1 MYPGSL
7 PFALPL
13 LAIAG
18 LTAGIAVY
26 SFSHPRQPGANAF
39 GWLTTAMTV
48 WGVSYALEILAPTL
62 PLKILAGKSA
72 YLGIVT
78 TPIFWLAF
86 ALEYTGHAGWLTRN
100 KRLGLLGISTV
111 TLGLVFTNESH
122 KLIWNGTGLD
132 PQGFPSLVIS
142 SHGLWFWVHTTISY
156 GLVLAGIMLYLV
168 AYARAHRI
176 FRQQISIMVIASV
189 IPLVM
194 NAVTLFAPLPLHG
207 FDLTPFT
214 FALSSVFLAIGLFRF
229 NLINLI
235 PIADTLVI
243 ENLRD
248 AVIVVDAHQ
257 RVVDLN
263 SAARTWLNTG
273 DDVIGRDARKELTLL
288 EPIWQKWQ
296 EDAAPILLNYDEGQ
310 QRRWFNIA
318 ISPVRDLNK
327 NLLGSVII
335 ARDTSREQELLEA
348 ELHRSAQLGL
358 LEEVGRQV
366 AESFN
371 EKEILQRSIDAV
383 VNRFGYAEAAISL
396 LTNDNLLE
404 IAAISGTQDFGFRPG
419 YKQEMGKGIIGHTAA
434 IRKTYISKHV
444 ANDPYYFSNEEH
456 HGSAI
461 CVPIL
466 NELGLIGVI
475 YVESEE
481 FHEFNQQDAS
491 TLETLAQ
498 QVSASLQRA
507 SLYSRS
513 QDLLRIMSTVQA
525 VSRVISSS
533 LDLETIFESVVK
545 ELKKNFGYT
554 HVSIYLLKE
563 DYLHMGAQIGY
574 PEETMF
580 RKIHISQGVH
590 GRTVKTRKV
599 QFIQDVTKEPIY
611 LPADYNI
618 SSEICVPLLK
628 DNIVLGTINV
638 EGSADSPLTQ
648 SDADMLTTLALP
660 IALAVD
666 NARLHTQVKE
676 MAMTDAVSGLSNRH
690 AFEEILNAEVERAT
704 RFGHHLS
711 LIIFDLD
718 SFKDY
723 NDEWGHPAGDLRL
736 KATADLVRN
745 NLRKYDMAARYGGD
759 EFAIILPNTDQSS
772 ALEFAKRLHHAAQA
786 STSGAPIEEK
796 SVAGYT
802 ISMGIATFP
811 NDGNTLATLLHA
823 ADQAALRAKR
833 LGKNQ
838 IYLANDQKNNGQA

>member
-1 MYPGSL
+1 MQVD
-7 PFALPL
+7 L
-13 LAIAG
+13 LYYSAG
-18 LTAGIAVY
+18 LG
-26 SFSHPRQPGANAF
+26 
-39 GWLTTAMTV
+39 
-48 WGVSYALEILAPTL
+48 
-62 PLKILAGKSA
+62 
-72 YLGIVT
+72 
-78 TPIFWLAF
+78 
-86 ALEYTGHAGWLTRN
+86 
-100 KRLGLLGISTV
+100 
-111 TLGLVFTNESH
+111 
-122 KLIWNGTGLD
+122 
-132 PQGFPSLVIS
+132 SLVI
-142 SHGLWFWVHTTISY
+142 LTT
-156 GLVLAGIMLYLV
+156 GI
-168 AYARAHRI
+168 AYFA
-176 FRQQISIMVIASV
+176 FLRQYKNNTHESTNV
-189 IPLVM
+189 
-194 NAVTLFAPLPLHG
+194 
-207 FDLTPFT
+207 TPFI
-214 FALSSVFLAIGLFRF
+214 L
-229 NLINLI
+229 
-235 PIADTLVI
+235 

-248 AVIVVDAHQ
+248 AIIAVDGKDRITNINNAAKKWLGIKDNSVGMSVFDILPQPDTFRKKWDIPNTIIKLEIVKNSQPAWYEASIRQLHRADNALLGRVIVIH
-257 RVVDLN
+257 
-263 SAARTWLNTG
+263 
-273 DDVIGRDARKELTLL
+273 
-288 EPIWQKWQ
+288 
-296 EDAAPILLNYDEGQ
+296 
-310 QRRWFNIA
+310 NI
-318 ISPVRDLNK
+318 
-327 NLLGSVII
+327 
-335 ARDTSREQELLEA
+335 TQEQELLEA
-348 ELHRSAQLGL
+348 EFRRSAQLGL

-366 AESFN
+366 ADSFN
-371 EKEILQRSIDAV
+371 KTEILQRSIDAV

-396 LTNDNLLE
+396 LTDDNMLE
-404 IAAISGTQDFGFRPG
+404 VAAIAGTRDFGYRPG
-419 YKQEMGKGIIGHTAA
+419 FQQEMGKGIIGHTAA

-466 NELGLIGVI
+466 NEKDLFGVL
-475 YVESEE
+475 YVESAESNAFGQE
-481 FHEFNQQDAS
+481 DAT
-491 TLETLAQ
+491 TLETFANQ
-498 QVSASLQRA
+498 ISASLQRA
-507 SLYSRS
+507 LLYSRA
-513 QDLLRIMSTVQA
+513 QEYLRIMSTVQA

-563 DYLHMGAQIGY
+563 DYLHIGAQIGY

-590 GRTVKTRKV
+590 GRTVKTKKV

-638 EGSADSPLTQ
+638 EGAADSPLTQ
-648 SDADMLTTLALP
+648 SDVDMLTTLAIP

-666 NARLHTQVKE
+666 NARLHAQVKE

-690 AFEEILNAEVERAT
+690 AFEETLNAEVERAT

-745 NLRKYDMAARYGGD
+745 NLRKYDIAARYGGD

-838 IYLANDQKNNGQA
+838 IYLASDQKNNGQA

>member
-1 MYPGSL
+1 MQVN
-7 PFALPL
+7 L
-13 LAIAG
+13 LYYSAG
-18 LTAGIAVY
+18 LGFLVILTAGIAY
-26 SFSHPRQPGANAF
+26 FAFLRQHKNN
-39 GWLTTAMTV
+39 TH
-48 WGVSYALEILAPTL
+48 E
-62 PLKILAGKSA
+62 
-72 YLGIVT
+72 
-78 TPIFWLAF
+78 
-86 ALEYTGHAGWLTRN
+86 
-100 KRLGLLGISTV
+100 STNV
-111 TLGLVFTNESH
+111 
-122 KLIWNGTGLD
+122 
-132 PQGFPSLVIS
+132 
-142 SHGLWFWVHTTISY
+142 
-156 GLVLAGIMLYLV
+156 
-168 AYARAHRI
+168 
-176 FRQQISIMVIASV
+176 
-189 IPLVM
+189 
-194 NAVTLFAPLPLHG
+194 
-207 FDLTPFT
+207 TPFI
-214 FALSSVFLAIGLFRF
+214 L
-229 NLINLI
+229 
-235 PIADTLVI
+235 

-248 AVIVVDAHQ
+248 AIVAVDGKDRITNINNAAKKWLGIKDNSVGMSVFDILPQPDTFRKKWDIPNTIIKLEIVKNSQPAWFEASIRQLHRVDNALLGRVIVIHDITQ
-257 RVVDLN
+257 
-263 SAARTWLNTG
+263 
-273 DDVIGRDARKELTLL
+273 
-288 EPIWQKWQ
+288 
-296 EDAAPILLNYDEGQ
+296 
-310 QRRWFNIA
+310 
-318 ISPVRDLNK
+318 
-327 NLLGSVII
+327 
-335 ARDTSREQELLEA
+335 EQELLEA
-348 ELHRSAQLGL
+348 ELRRSAQLGL

-366 AESFN
+366 ADSFN
-371 EKEILQRSIDAV
+371 KTEILQRSIDAV

-404 IAAISGTQDFGFRPG
+404 VAAISGTQDFGFRPG

-444 ANDPYYFSNEEH
+444 ADDPYYFSNDEH

-466 NELGLIGVI
+466 NEKDLFGVL
-475 YVESEE
+475 YVESAESNAFDQE
-481 FHEFNQQDAS
+481 DAT
-491 TLETLAQ
+491 TLETFANQ
-498 QVSASLQRA
+498 ISASLQRA
-507 SLYSRS
+507 LLYSRA
-513 QDLLRIMSTVQA
+513 QEYLRIMSTVQA

-563 DYLHMGAQIGY
+563 DYLHIGAQIGY

-638 EGSADSPLTQ
+638 EGAADSPLTQ
-648 SDADMLTTLALP
+648 SDVDMLSTLAIP

-666 NARLHTQVKE
+666 NARLHAQVRE

-690 AFEEILNAEVERAT
+690 AFEETLNAEVERAT

-718 SFKDY
+718 SFKEY

-745 NLRKYDMAARYGGD
+745 NLRKYDIAARYGGD

-786 STSGAPIEEK
+786 GTSETAIEGK
-796 SVAGYT
+796 GVAGYT
-802 ISMGIATFP
+802 ISMGIASFP
-811 NDGNTLATLLHA
+811 NDGNTLTTLLLAADHA
-823 ADQAALRAKR
+823 ALKAKR

-838 IYLANDQKNNGQA
+838 IHLASDLKK

>member
-1 MYPGSL
+1 MSVFDIL
-7 PFALPL
+7 P
-13 LAIAG
+13 
-18 LTAGIAVY
+18 
-26 SFSHPRQPGANAF
+26 QPDTFRRKWDIPN
-39 GWLTTAMTV
+39 TIIK
-48 WGVSYALEILAPTL
+48 LEIVKNSQPA
-62 PLKILAGKSA
+62 
-72 YLGIVT
+72 
-78 TPIFWLAF
+78 WLEASIRQLHR
-86 ALEYTGHAGWLTRN
+86 ADNA
-100 KRLGLLGISTV
+100 LLG
-111 TLGLVFTNESH
+111 
-122 KLIWNGTGLD
+122 
-132 PQGFPSLVIS
+132 
-142 SHGLWFWVHTTISY
+142 
-156 GLVLAGIMLYLV
+156 
-168 AYARAHRI
+168 R
-176 FRQQISIMVIASV
+176 
-189 IPLVM
+189 
-194 NAVTLFAPLPLHG
+194 
-207 FDLTPFT
+207 
-214 FALSSVFLAIGLFRF
+214 
-229 NLINLI
+229 
-235 PIADTLVI
+235 
-243 ENLRD
+243 
-248 AVIVVDAHQ
+248 VIVIHDITQ
-257 RVVDLN
+257 
-263 SAARTWLNTG
+263 
-273 DDVIGRDARKELTLL
+273 
-288 EPIWQKWQ
+288 
-296 EDAAPILLNYDEGQ
+296 
-310 QRRWFNIA
+310 
-318 ISPVRDLNK
+318 
-327 NLLGSVII
+327 
-335 ARDTSREQELLEA
+335 EQELLEA
-348 ELHRSAQLGL
+348 EFHRSAQLGL

-371 EKEILQRSIDAV
+371 KKEILQRSIDAV

-396 LTNDNLLE
+396 LTDDNMLE
-404 IAAISGTQDFGFRPG
+404 VAAIAGTRDFGFRPG
-419 YKQEMGKGIIGHTAA
+419 FRQEMGKGMIGHTAA

-513 QDLLRIMSTVQA
+513 QELLRIMSTVQA

-563 DYLHMGAQIGY
+563 DYLHIGAQIGY

-590 GRTVKTRKV
+590 GRTVKTRKA

-611 LPADYNI
+611 LSADNNI

-638 EGSADSPLTQ
+638 EGAADSHLTQ
-648 SDADMLTTLALP
+648 SDLDMLTTLAIP
-660 IALAVD
+660 ITLAVD
-666 NARLHTQVKE
+666 NARLHAQVKA
-676 MAMTDAVSGLSNRH
+676 MAMTDAVSGLPNRH
-690 AFEEILNAEVERAT
+690 AFEEALNGEVERAT
-704 RFGHHLS
+704 RFGQYLS

-772 ALEFAKRLHHAAQA
+772 AFEFAKRLHHAAQA
-786 STSGAPIEEK
+786 STSETPIEEK
-796 SVAGYT
+796 GVAGYT

-811 NDGNTLATLLHA
+811 NDGNTLVTLLLA

-838 IYLANDQKNNGQA
+838 IYLASDQKNNGQA

>member
-1 MYPGSL
+1 MQVN
-7 PFALPL
+7 L
-13 LAIAG
+13 LYYSAG
-18 LTAGIAVY
+18 LGLLVILTAGIAY
-26 SFSHPRQPGANAF
+26 FAFLRQYKNN
-39 GWLTTAMTV
+39 TH
-48 WGVSYALEILAPTL
+48 E
-62 PLKILAGKSA
+62 
-72 YLGIVT
+72 
-78 TPIFWLAF
+78 
-86 ALEYTGHAGWLTRN
+86 
-100 KRLGLLGISTV
+100 STNV
-111 TLGLVFTNESH
+111 
-122 KLIWNGTGLD
+122 
-132 PQGFPSLVIS
+132 
-142 SHGLWFWVHTTISY
+142 
-156 GLVLAGIMLYLV
+156 
-168 AYARAHRI
+168 
-176 FRQQISIMVIASV
+176 
-189 IPLVM
+189 
-194 NAVTLFAPLPLHG
+194 
-207 FDLTPFT
+207 TPFI
-214 FALSSVFLAIGLFRF
+214 L
-229 NLINLI
+229 
-235 PIADTLVI
+235 

-248 AVIVVDAHQ
+248 AIIAVDGKDRITNINNAAKKWLGIKDNSVGMSVFDILPQPDTFRRKWDIPNTIIKLEIVKNSQPAWLEASIRQLHRADNALLGRVIVIHDITQ
-257 RVVDLN
+257 
-263 SAARTWLNTG
+263 
-273 DDVIGRDARKELTLL
+273 
-288 EPIWQKWQ
+288 
-296 EDAAPILLNYDEGQ
+296 
-310 QRRWFNIA
+310 
-318 ISPVRDLNK
+318 
-327 NLLGSVII
+327 
-335 ARDTSREQELLEA
+335 EQELLEA
-348 ELHRSAQLGL
+348 EVHRSAQLGL

-371 EKEILQRSIDAV
+371 KIEILQRSIDAV

-396 LTNDNLLE
+396 LTDDNMLE
-404 IAAISGTQDFGFRPG
+404 VAAIAGTRDFGFRPG
-419 YKQEMGKGIIGHTAA
+419 FRQEMGKGMIGHTAA

-513 QDLLRIMSTVQA
+513 QELLRIMSTVQA

-563 DYLHMGAQIGY
+563 DYLHIGAQIGY

-590 GRTVKTRKV
+590 GRTVKTRKA

-611 LPADYNI
+611 LSADNNI

-638 EGSADSPLTQ
+638 EGAADSHLTQ
-648 SDADMLTTLALP
+648 SDLDMLTTLAIP
-660 IALAVD
+660 ITLAVD
-666 NARLHTQVKE
+666 NARLHAQVKA
-676 MAMTDAVSGLSNRH
+676 MAMTDAVSGLPNRH
-690 AFEEILNAEVERAT
+690 AFEEALNGEVERAT

-772 ALEFAKRLHHAAQA
+772 AFEFAKRLHHAAQA
-786 STSGAPIEEK
+786 STSETPIEEK
-796 SVAGYT
+796 GVAGYT

-811 NDGNTLATLLHA
+811 NDGNTLVTLLLA

-838 IYLANDQKNNGQA
+838 IYLASDQKNNGQA